1 MRVREIVSCN
11 KENMNTYCLNLH
23 EKYAPNWGVW
33 ECARELYANAKD
45 AAPNDMEIR
54 TIDAN
59 TLQIYTPTI
68 PNIAE
73 LFIIGCGSKSQED
86 TNIGQFGEGLK
97 LSALAATRKHGGSLT
112 IQLPDKTI
120 TFAIREHFGQQVL
133 FADVEE
139 VDNDKGCL
147 CTLVMT
153 GAGYV
158 LNGKTLDNDDSH
170 FIAKDPASPIQIFCK
185 GIWITA
191 LDVKDALFSYNLNDI
206 ELNRDRSH
214 AEPYSIR
221 SAIGRLLNDTM
232 NHTLADDLIHNG
244 HCWEADS
251 CIDRWNMSLTAKASL
266 ASAMYR
272 KYGEK
277 VVLNTGGDTATAAEE
292 LGYTVVHLGDGLR
305 EALVGKIPL
314 DSEVLA
320 RQSSL
325 TEIAP
330 RGEHLLMIEECHRL
344 TTIVN
349 IPTTIKLFADKVG
362 DILGKADID
371 TQTIWLN
378 ERLFHTDNRFE
389 RIRTVI
395 HELAHIQ
402 SGASDV
408 SRTFENA
415 LDLIGGQLALI
426 ALDK

>member
-1 MRVREIVSCN
+1 
-11 KENMNTYCLNLH
+11 MNSYCLNLH

-33 ECARELYANAKD
+33 ECARELFANAKD
-45 AAPNDMEIR
+45 ASPDEMEVH

-59 TLQIYTPTI
+59 TLQIYTPTV

-86 TNIGQFGEGLK
+86 SNIGQFGEGLK
-97 LSALAATRKHGGSLT
+97 LTALVATRKHGGSLT
-112 IQLPDKTI
+112 IQLPDQTI

-133 FADVEE
+133 FADV
-139 VDNDKGCL
+139 DDTTNDEGCL

-158 LNGKTLDNDDSH
+158 LNGKVLEDAESH
-170 FIAKDPASPIQIFCK
+170 SIPKDPASPVQIFCK
-185 GIWITA
+185 GIWIAA

-214 AEPYSIR
+214 ADPYSIR
-221 SAIGRLLNDTM
+221 TAVARLLDDTM
-232 NHTLADDLIHNG
+232 DDEMANQLIHNG
-244 HCWEADS
+244 HSWESDA
-251 CIDRWNMSLTAKASL
+251 CVNRWNLSTPSRDAL
-266 ASAMYR
+266 ASAMFR

-277 VVLNTGGDTATAAEE
+277 VVLNTGPDSATAAEE
-292 LGYTVVHLGDGLR
+292 LGYKVVHLGDGVR
-305 EALVGKIPL
+305 EALVGKVPL

-320 RQSSL
+320 RQSGLS
-325 TEIAP
+325 EVAP
-330 RGEHLLMIEECHRL
+330 RGRHIEMLDECNKL
-344 TTIVN
+344 ITMVN
-349 IPTTIKLFADKVG
+349 VPAAIKLFADTVG
-362 DILGKADID
+362 GILGKADTD

-402 SGASDV
+402 SGGSDI
-408 SRTFENA
+408 SRSFENS
-415 LDLIGGQLALI
+415 LDLIGGQLAII